1 MKTDYTRLQEKKEK
15 EIKPELILFNDEG
28 GLREDLQDYP
38 KTRREICIKN

>member
-1 MKTDYTRLQEKKEK
+1 MKTNYTRLQESKKLP
-15 EIKPELILFNDEG
+15 KPELALFTGQG